1 MRYSINRREFLKQG
15 AFGAA
20 ALGAGLKPA
29 YAAVISPGRVARAE
43 RRFAKV
49 NVSWDR
55 VIRTVVGL
63 RPFRPSGF
71 RVEAERIENKTVI
84 HNYGHGRSGV
94 TLSWGTSH
102 FAVQEAL
109 RTAERRYAVIGCG
122 AVGLATARLLQ
133 RRGFDVTI
141 YAKDLPPNTTSNI
154 AGAVWDADPTD
165 VAPEVRELYIRAA
178 RLSHR
183 YFQEMVGDYYGVRWV
198 ENYSESKDEVRR
210 SHGSESPLHD
220 LYPDFKQLG
229 RKEHLFAPPYVL
241 RWFTML
247 IEPPIYLNAVLRDFL
262 LAGGRIVVRDFPDL
276 KALLELPEPVIMN
289 CMGLGAKALFGDEEL
304 MPVKGQLTV
313 LLPQPEIDYIVDIA
327 GDMIPRKDG
336 ILLGSTWEPGVWTLE
351 PNQEAMQRI
360 MNAHIEFFTR
370 MK

>member
-1 MRYSINRREFLKQG
+1 MDRRSLLKAAG
-15 AFGAA
+15 LA
-20 ALGAGLKPA
+20 ALGARVGPKFGVLIPL
-29 YAAVISPGRVARAE
+29 GRVTRAE
-43 RRFAKV
+43 RRLAKV

-55 VIRTVVGL
+55 VIRTSVGL

-71 RVEAERIENKTVI
+71 VVKAESFGNKTVI

-102 FAVQEAL
+102 LAVQEAL

-133 RRGFDVTI
+133 RRGFEVTI
-141 YAKDLPPNTTSNI
+141 YAKDLPPNTTSNH

-165 VAPEVRELYIRAA
+165 VAPEFRDLYVRAA

-183 YFQEMVGDYYGVRWV
+183 YFQEMVGDYYGVRWI
-198 ENYSESKDEVRR
+198 ENYSESEEEVRR
-210 SHGSESPLHD
+210 SYGSESPLHD
-220 LYPDFKQLG
+220 LYPDFRQLG
-229 RKEHLFAPPYVL
+229 RKEHPFPPPDVL

-276 KALLELPEPVIMN
+276 KAVLELPEPVIMN
-289 CMGLGAKALFGDEEL
+289 CTGLGAKALFGDQEL
-304 MPVKGQLTV
+304 MPVKGQFTV

-327 GDMIPRKDG
+327 GDMTPRKDG

-351 PNQEAMQRI
+351 PNQEAMQRY
-360 MNAHIEFFTR
+360 MNRHMEFFKK

>member
-1 MRYSINRREFLKQG
+1 MGYSIQRREFLKQG
-15 AFGAA
+15 AFAGA

-29 YAAVISPGRVARAE
+29 DAALMSPDRVIRTKRK
-43 RRFAKV
+43 FAKV

-55 VIRTVVGL
+55 VIRISVGL
-63 RPFRPSGF
+63 RPHRLSGF
-71 RVEAERIENKTVI
+71 LVKAERLGDKIVV
-84 HNYGHGRSGV
+84 HNYGHGGDGV

-102 FAVQEAL
+102 LAVEEAL
-109 RTAERRYAVIGCG
+109 RTAQTRYAVIGCG

-133 RRGFDVTI
+133 QHGFDVTI
-141 YAKDLPPNTTSNI
+141 YAKDLPLNTTSNH
-154 AGAVWDADPTD
+154 AGAVWDAGVPRD
-165 VAPEVRELYIRAA
+165 AKVRDLYMRAA

-183 YFQEMVGDYYGVRWV
+183 YFQEMVGDSYGVRWI
-198 ENYSESKDEVRR
+198 EKFSQSTDKTRRIWSED
-210 SHGSESPLHD
+210 PLHD
-220 LYPDFKQLG
+220 LYPDFRELG
-229 RKEHLFAPPYVL
+229 RKEHPFPPPYVV

-289 CMGLGAKALFGDEEL
+289 CTGLGAKALFGDQEL
-304 MPVKGQLTV
+304 MPNKGQYTV
-313 LLPQPEIDYIVDIA
+313 LLPQPEIDYITGIA
-327 GDMIPRKDG
+327 GDMVPRKDG
-336 ILLGSTWEPGVWTLE
+336 ILLGGTSEPGVWTLE

-360 MNAHIEFFTR
+360 MNRHVEFFNR